1 MTAGRRRAL
10 ASLAFAAALV
20 VLALPACGRKGA
32 PVAPE
37 RRVPQPVSDLRGTV
51 RENGIELA
59 WSVPQRRADNTRLI
73 DPGVARVFRAED
85 AGQGEPRAA
94 LLVDDRVP
102 GYTEIATVRLA
113 DPPSPLVRGGRVS
126 VTDRRSLTQGR
137 RYTYVVVTAD
147 AQGRTSAPSP
157 RVMVTFV
164 PAPEAPADFR
174 VEPGDREARLSWQR
188 PARLTDG
195 SAVSG
200 PLVYEILR
208 APSADAPLVPI
219 TRTAPDATAATDRGL
234 ENDRTYHYAVR
245 AIRQEGGT
253 AIEGEVTA
261 SVAVTPADVT
271 PPSPPT
277 ELVAIPSEGTVRLS
291 WSPSPE
297 PDVAG
302 YVVYRARGSAPL
314 QRVGAVRAPGTTFT
328 DRDVPSGTYRYA
340 VTAQDASARANE
352 SRPSNAVTV
361 TVP

>member
-1 MTAGRRRAL
+1 MTAGRRRGVAL
-10 ASLAFAAALV
+10 AAALV
-20 VLALPACGRKGA
+20 LLALPACGRRGA

-37 RRVPQPVSDLRGTV
+37 RRVPQPVTDLRGIV
-51 RENGIELA
+51 REGGIELA
-59 WSVPQRRADNTRLI
+59 WTVPQRRADNTRLT
-73 DPGVARVFRAED
+73 DPGTARVFRAED

-94 LLVDDRVP
+94 LLVDDRVA
-102 GYTEIATVRLA
+102 GYTEVATVRLA
-113 DPPSPLVRGGRVS
+113 DPPSPLVRGHRVTL
-126 VTDRRSLTQGR
+126 TDRRSLTQGR

-157 RVMVTFV
+157 RVTLMFV
-164 PAPEAPADFR
+164 PAPEPPADFR
-174 VEPGDREARLSWQR
+174 VEPGDREARLSWR
-188 PARLTDG
+188 RSARLSDG

-219 TRTAPDATAATDRGL
+219 TRTEPDATAATDRGL

-245 AIRQEGGT
+245 AIRQEGAT
-253 AIEGEVTA
+253 AIEGEPTA

-271 PPSPPT
+271 PPSPPS
-277 ELVAIPSEGTVRLS
+277 ELVAIPSERTVRLS
-291 WSPSPE
+291 WSPSPAL
-297 PDVAG
+297 DVAG
-302 YVVYRARGSAPL
+302 YVVYRAQGSGPL

-328 DRDVPSGTYRYA
+328 DRDVPPGTYRYA

-352 SRPSNAVTV
+352 SRPSSAVTV